1 MREARARGPRAVKAD
16 VPPAEAEDGGR
27 AGAARPGGCSPS
39 RTTVVLAA
47 FLVVLILLALQPG
60 TASQGVQPVAHM
72 ALSVGSP
79 PDGRCLITRW
89 DALWRVHD
97 DGTRS
102 FIQFPTPGCIALA
115 KRVNDLTPF
124 PQSGTKM
131 LGKEASVAA
140 CTLSCTRAVE
150 HQPPIAGT
158 PTAQG
163 VPNQGGLQRAPVE
176 VASAPVARAAPPA
189 EASPPGDVSHEAL
202 DLTAEAIEW
211 APTPGTAALAR
222 AKAELESHGLLTLGG
237 VGDAFLL
244 GLNAHNGAIEV
255 LSPVSEPALS
265 YVLPHKDAS
274 VRLHW
279 AGSGRA
285 PLPLDRTL
293 PGFQHL

>member
-47 FLVVLILLALQPG
+47 FVVVLILLALQPG

-72 ALSVGSP
+72 ALSEGSP

-89 DALWRVHD
+89 DALWRVHH

-131 LGKEASVAA
+131 LGKEATALE
-140 CTLSCTRAVE
+140 TLLSKV
-150 HQPPIAGT
+150 
-158 PTAQG
+158 
-163 VPNQGGLQRAPVE
+163 
-176 VASAPVARAAPPA
+176 
-189 EASPPGDVSHEAL
+189 
-202 DLTAEAIEW
+202 
-211 APTPGTAALAR
+211 
-222 AKAELESHGLLTLGG
+222 LLL
-237 VGDAFLL
+237 
-244 GLNAHNGAIEV
+244 
-255 LSPVSEPALS
+255 
-265 YVLPHKDAS
+265 
-274 VRLHW
+274 
-279 AGSGRA
+279 
-285 PLPLDRTL
+285 
-293 PGFQHL
+293 

>member
-1 MREARARGPRAVKAD
+1 MKAG

-47 FLVVLILLALQPG
+47 FVAVLILLALQPG

-72 ALSVGSP
+72 ALSEGSP

-89 DALWRVHD
+89 DALWRVHH

-140 CTLSCTRAVE
+140 CTLSCAHAVE
-150 HQPPIAGT
+150 HEPPTAGT
-158 PTAQG
+158 PAAQG
-163 VPNQGGLQRAPVE
+163 VPNQGGLQQRAPVE
-176 VASAPVARAAPPA
+176 GASAPAQGASAP
-189 EASPPGDVSHEAL
+189 
-202 DLTAEAIEW
+202 
-211 APTPGTAALAR
+211 
-222 AKAELESHGLLTLGG
+222 
-237 VGDAFLL
+237 
-244 GLNAHNGAIEV
+244 
-255 LSPVSEPALS
+255 
-265 YVLPHKDAS
+265 
-274 VRLHW
+274 
-279 AGSGRA
+279 
-285 PLPLDRTL
+285 
-293 PGFQHL
+293 